1 MKTILVPTDLS
12 ELANNALHV
21 AADIARTYGAEI
33 LLVHYLPFSITTAST
48 VKGSIQ
54 IASYLNEQ
62 EATAAESLQKLAN
75 NADYQDVS
83 ITPVV
88 SRDSADL
95 YETITNLVRRP
106 DLIVLGTHGTSGWD
120 ELLFGSNAERIVRHA
135 HCPVLVVKEACT
147 SFAPKNPVAAINVD
161 DDLKEN
167 WPVYPFNANGN
178 SLKQFFYVRTPNDVL
193 VPEGVQEWMQESAQ
207 KQGLTDY
214 EFHIRQARTV
224 EIGILNYALDCQS
237 DLIVVYTHGH
247 TGLRHFLQGSTAEDI
262 LNHAPIPVLI
272 LRINDGSS
280 RPSIVNKSNSS
291 TTSCKNALLPGV
303 AMVLQAADSGVGE

>member
-12 ELANNALHV
+12 VLANNALRV
-21 AADIARTYGAEI
+21 AVDLARDYESEI
-33 LLVHYLPFSITTAST
+33 LLVHYQPLSVAR
-48 VKGSIQ
+48 
-54 IASYLNEQ
+54 
-62 EATAAESLQKLAN
+62 AN
-75 NADYQDVS
+75 NAEGSLAMLSYLDEQEDNDKAELQKIAENPAYHDVRIRP
-83 ITPVV
+83 IT
-88 SRDSADL
+88 SKDAGSL
-95 YETITNLVRRP
+95 YETMTERGADRAGAPERRP

-167 WPVYPFNANGN
+167 WPVYPFNANGK

-224 EIGILNYALDCQS
+224 ESGILNYAHERNA

-262 LNHAPIPVLI
+262 LNHAPVPVLI
-272 LRINDGSS
+272 LRISDQ
-280 RPSIVNKSNSS
+280 PSHS
-291 TTSCKNALLPGV
+291 
-303 AMVLQAADSGVGE
+303 